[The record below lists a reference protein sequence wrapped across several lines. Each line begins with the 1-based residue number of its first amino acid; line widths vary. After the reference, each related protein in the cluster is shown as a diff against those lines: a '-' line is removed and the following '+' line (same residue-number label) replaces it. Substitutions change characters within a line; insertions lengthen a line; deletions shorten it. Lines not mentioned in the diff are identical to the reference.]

1 MTEYEAASL
10 WAQWVGSGSAAA
22 AVVVAA
28 LFGYLTLA
36 SNSRSKDA
44 QQRATMVAA
53 LDDPNRPQ
61 SVLAER
67 ESGTADFRIERR
79 SGETWLLINHGP
91 DAAYMVDIEGLTDL
105 DKRRLQEVA
114 LDPASLSPGQAKEF
128 VLVSRYTLSGPANVV
143 VSYRLEPGGSQ
154 LRRVLQVPAQ

>member
-1 MTEYEAASL
+1 
-10 WAQWVGSGSAAA
+10 
-22 AVVVAA
+22 
-28 LFGYLTLA
+28 
-36 SNSRSKDA
+36 
-44 QQRATMVAA
+44 MVAA

-67 ESGTADFRIERR
+67 ESGTADFRIERKN
-79 SGETWLLINHGP
+79 GETWLLINQGP
-91 DAAYMVDIEGLTDL
+91 DVAYMVDVEGLTDL
-105 DKRRLQEVA
+105 DKRRLHKVA

>member
-10 WAQWVGSGSAAA
+10 WAQWVGSVSALA

-28 LFGYLTLA
+28 VFGYLTLA
-36 SNSRSKDA
+36 SNNRSKDA
-44 QQRATMVAA
+44 QQRATLVAA

-61 SVLAER
+61 SILAEH
-67 ESGTADFRIERR
+67 ESGRADFQINHKG
-79 SGETWLLINHGP
+79 GETWLLINQGP
-91 DAAYMVDIEGLTDL
+91 DIAYVVDIEGFTDL

-143 VSYRLEPGGSQ
+143 ISYRLEPGGSQ
-154 LRRVLQVPAQ
+154 LRRVLQVPA